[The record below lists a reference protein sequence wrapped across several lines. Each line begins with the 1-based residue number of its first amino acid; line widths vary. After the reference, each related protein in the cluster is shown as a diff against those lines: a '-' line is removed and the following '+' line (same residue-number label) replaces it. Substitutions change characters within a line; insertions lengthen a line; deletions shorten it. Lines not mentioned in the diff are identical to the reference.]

1 MMSKT
6 GVKAHDDT
14 VVATESTRQAAM
26 VAGVSQAT
34 ASAAFVSF
42 YRSVLASCISN
53 GLNAGPPI
61 AAITNLGKTV

>member
-14 VVATESTRQAAM
+14 VVAAESTRQAAM

-34 ASAAFVSF
+34 ASAAFV
-42 YRSVLASCISN
+42 
-53 GLNAGPPI
+53 
-61 AAITNLGKTV
+61 

>member
-1 MMSKT
+1 MVST
-6 GVKAHDDT
+6 GGVCNA
-14 VVATESTRQAAM
+14 
-26 VAGVSQAT
+26 AGVSQAT

-53 GLNAGPPI
+53 GLDAGPPI